1 MAALRPR
8 GKHTYNRGSHAE
20 AFVLRDVVHLVIR
33 IDGVVVSQLQHL
45 LEGVIDEDEAYET
58 GEALLGEAGEVL
70 HQEAGIGGHQH
81 QAEERRPQADPQAE
95 LQIIKLIV
103 PARRSKASTEST
115 RIIASHSV
123 EP

>member
-1 MAALRPR
+1 MI
-8 GKHTYNRGSHAE
+8 
-20 AFVLRDVVHLVIR
+20 HLVLR

-70 HQEAGIGGHQH
+70 HQEAGIGGHQD
-81 QAEERRPQADPQAE
+81 QAEERRPQADPQTE

-103 PARRSKASTEST
+103 PARRSKASTES
-115 RIIASHSV
+115 S
-123 EP
+123 